1 MAEAR
6 EKLRMDCL
14 RGRILG
20 AEDEDPPINSD
31 YAGLTIPE
39 IEEVKQKSWKM
50 AKKGRVKNI
59 SSLFERPAAD
69 DTRQKAHSRT
79 SSLTDLFANPPSPH
93 SRSNSN
99 EQSDGNESEAEST
112 VSDTQ
117 YANDWKASSPLDVSH
132 VFESSSLSTPELS
145 PSSQQ
150 TDSPSLISPFT
161 DNEAAYDTTTIVPGL
176 QISLTEP
183 EVSSAFST
191 MTKRDK
197 ELKIPHAQDVFACA
211 EKASEGMTSIT
222 SRNGSMIMVK
232 KSQLAEYLVYPIV

>member
-20 AEDEDPPINSD
+20 AEEDDPPIAD
-31 YAGLTIPE
+31 FTGLSVPE

-69 DTRQKAHSRT
+69 DCRQKSHSRST
-79 SSLTDLFANPPSPH
+79 SLSDIFADPH
-93 SRSNSN
+93 SRSNS
-99 EQSDGNESEAEST
+99 QQTDGDESEAEST
-112 VSDTQ
+112 ISYTQ
-117 YANDWKASSPLDVSH
+117 YANDWKSSSPLDVSH
-132 VFESSSLSTPELS
+132 VFEGSTPELS

-150 TDSPSLISPFT
+150 SHSPTLISPT
-161 DNEAAYDTTTIVPGL
+161 EQGLSYDTSTIGPGL
-176 QISLTEP
+176 QISLAEADP
-183 EVSSAFST
+183 SSAFST
-191 MTKRDK
+191 MTKREND
-197 ELKIPHAQDVFACA
+197 LKLPAAQDIFTCA
-211 EKASEGMTSIT
+211 EKASEGMTSVT

-232 KSQLAEYLVYPIV
+232 KSQLAE